1 MKPDQ
6 LKAAYQSGE
15 IDKATYIEKM
25 AVLHEQLFAYAR
37 LLQESRVAA
46 VHILPGEVRMVMAW
60 PPIELSIPEGE
71 KRAAPIEALNFGDY
85 ETDEFALVER
95 LLGQLPSPRPLL
107 IDIGGNVGYY
117 SIGLKRLHPRLR
129 VWAFEPVPATA
140 AQFERNCRLN
150 ACSDIAL
157 HQIALSDHDG
167 EVTLHVHPA
176 YSVAASEANILE
188 SSETVP
194 VVCSRMRLDTFMAT
208 SPGNRVDFIKCDVE
222 GGEFAVFRG
231 AEAVLRRDQPVVFAE
246 MLRKWSAKFGYHPND
261 MIAWFATLGYRCHA
275 ISAGAARLIEVVDDS
290 TLETNFIFLHKERH
304 EGLRLH
310 S

>member
-1 MKPDQ
+1 MKPDE
-6 LKAAYQSGE
+6 LKAAYQSGT
-15 IDKATYIEKM
+15 IDKKAYIEQM
-25 AVLHEQLFAYAR
+25 AVQHEQLFAYAR
-37 LLQESRVAA
+37 LLQESRVAS
-46 VHILPGEVRMVMAW
+46 VRILPGEVRVVMDW

-71 KRAAPIEALNFGDY
+71 KRAAPVEALNFGDY
-85 ETDEFALVER
+85 EAAEFALVER
-95 LLGQLPSPRPLL
+95 IVGQLASPQPLL

-117 SIGLKRLHPRLR
+117 SIGLTKLHPRLR

-140 AQFERNCRLN
+140 AHFEKNCRLN
-150 ACSDIAL
+150 ACREIEL
-157 HQIALSDHDG
+157 HPVALSDHDG

-194 VVCSRMRLDTFMAT
+194 VVCSRMKLDTFMAKV
-208 SPGNRVDFIKCDVE
+208 PGARIDFIKCDVE

-231 AEAVLRRDQPVVFAE
+231 AEAVLRKDQPVVFAE

-261 MIAWFATLGYRCHA
+261 MIAWFAVLGYRCHA
-275 ISAGAARLIEVVDDS
+275 IADGAARLIEAVDDS
-290 TLETNFIFLHKERH
+290 TLETNFIFLHKDRH

-310 S
+310 R